1 MNERI
6 DARPI
11 STINL
16 SRKLKLSQMMVFARV
31 LDTGS
36 FIRAANE
43 LGLTQPAISKAIF
56 EMESLFG
63 EELFNRSNR
72 GVTPTE
78 FGIMLGRR
86 VQSLIAE
93 LRFMT
98 DEVHAFQ
105 NGDTGHLIIG
115 TLIAASAVLLPRA
128 IAQMQQEAPGVL
140 VTIREGTAAQL
151 FPKLMTGEVDI
162 VVGRLPERDSPL
174 FTSSPIRHE
183 QLYDEEFCVVS
194 GTSHPFA
201 RKTDVQVADL
211 FDANWIFPLA
221 ESPARMAAEK
231 MFHDA
236 GVPLPTP
243 KVESL
248 SLLANLG
255 LMLHTDLLSF
265 VPRAAAVHL
274 MNVGSLAI
282 LSMPT
287 MHNVGRVGF
296 SIRADKDLA
305 PSCKRFLMCLRRSAS
320 ELSKL
325 SG

>member
-6 DARPI
+6 NARPI

-56 EMESLFG
+56 ELESFFD

-78 FGIMLGRR
+78 FGLMLGRR
-86 VQSLIAE
+86 VRSLIAE

-98 DEVHAFQ
+98 DEVHAFRK
-105 NGDTGHLIIG
+105 GDTGHLIVG

-128 IAQMQQEAPGVL
+128 IAQLQDEAPGVL
-140 VTIREGTAAQL
+140 VTIQEGTAAQL
-151 FPKLMTGEVDI
+151 FPKLMTGEIDI
-162 VVGRLPERDSPL
+162 VVGRLPERDSQL
-174 FTSSPIRHE
+174 YTSLPIRHE
-183 QLYDEEFCVVS
+183 ELYGEEFSVVC
-194 GTSHPFA
+194 GTDHPLA
-201 RKTDVQVADL
+201 GREDVAVAEL
-211 FDANWIFPLA
+211 ADAAWIFPLP

-236 GVPLPTP
+236 GIPVPIPR
-243 KVESL
+243 VESL

-255 LMLHTDLLSF
+255 LMLHSDLLSF
-265 VPRAAAVHL
+265 MPRAAAVQL
-274 MNVGSLAI
+274 MRVGSLSI
-282 LSMPT
+282 LSMPA
-287 MHNVGRVGF
+287 MHNAGRVGF

-305 PSCKRFLMCLRRSAS
+305 PSCKRFLMCLRRAAVDLTQVS
-320 ELSKL
+320 E
-325 SG
+325 